1 MLVAGPRA
9 MGLLVVDALAATVAE
24 WLAMGPTEALR
35 VAAAVEG
42 PAAAEE
48 VVAMVEVV
56 DSWEDAEAS
65 VAACW
70 VAAAR
75 EAAETALEPPEEAT
89 AAVAAVAA
97 VAMEAEAAEAV
108 GVVAEAARVGGAEVV
123 VERVEVG
130 RAAEETGVLAA
141 AAVV

>member
-1 MLVAGPRA
+1 
-9 MGLLVVDALAATVAE
+9 MGLLVVDALAATMAE

-89 AAVAAVAA
+89 AAVAAVAV
-97 VAMEAEAAEAV
+97 VAMEAEATVMAGKGEAQLA
-108 GVVAEAARVGGAEVV
+108 GVMQEGYVV
-123 VERVEVG
+123 VGWLGRTGCEER
-130 RAAEETGVLAA
+130 LAY
-141 AAVV
+141 